1 MYPVVQMSTMAS
13 YGGMDISYNVDS
25 VPQTAHDACD
35 EYHEA
40 RGTTII
46 MSIMELKMVHH
57 PEYYEA

>member
-1 MYPVVQMSTMAS
+1 MDQFSGDHPQVVHLGEQELWHT
-13 YGGMDISYNVDS
+13 
-25 VPQTAHDACD
+25 ACD

-57 PEYYEA
+57 PEYHEA